1 MNTPKFNELLENLLF
16 NLQEKKLSNVSYIFN
31 DVRAG
36 QLDGK
41 DRERRVWEIGFKEGE
56 GLPSGDLLDLLS
68 NRTGLKISAILRIL
82 DKLEEMGVVEA
93 SSGDEAEAPEE
104 IESFDDEE
112 TLNPDEEAESYL
124 KGDYDDE
131 GEDEYRFES
140 LQEAKKSYSAKEAR
154 KGKDIGKRGKMF
166 GKIAKSAGKK
176 YGSKEAGKKVA
187 GAILKKLRGK

>member
-1 MNTPKFNELLENLLF
+1 MNTPKFNELLENLLS
-16 NLQEKKLSNVSYIFN
+16 NLQEKKLSNISYVFN

-68 NRTGLKISAILRIL
+68 NRTGLKVSAILRIL
-82 DKLEEMGVVEA
+82 DKLESMGVVET
-93 SSGDEAEAPEE
+93 SSEDEAEAPQE

-112 TLNPDEEAESYL
+112 SVNPDEETEDYLRGDYEEDDYL
-124 KGDYDDE
+124 KD
-131 GEDEYRFES
+131 S
-140 LQEAKKSYSAKEAR
+140 LHEAKKSYSAKEAR
-154 KGKDIGKRGKMF
+154 KGKDIGKKGKMF
-166 GKIAKSAGKK
+166 DKIAKSAGNK

>member
-1 MNTPKFNELLENLLF
+1 MNTPKFNELLENLLS
-16 NLQEKKLSNVSYIFN
+16 NLQEKKLSNISYVFN

-68 NRTGLKISAILRIL
+68 NRTGLKVSAILRIL
-82 DKLEEMGVVEA
+82 DKLESMGVVET
-93 SSGDEAEAPEE
+93 SSEDEAEAPEE

-112 TLNPDEEAESYL
+112 SVNPDEETEDYL
-124 KGDYDDE
+124 RGDYEEEEDDYLM
-131 GEDEYRFES
+131 DS

-154 KGKDIGKRGKMF
+154 KGKDIGKKGKMF
-166 GKIAKSAGKK
+166 SKIAKSAGKK

>member
-1 MNTPKFNELLENLLF
+1 MNTPKFNELLENLLS
-16 NLQEKKLSNVSYIFN
+16 NLQEKKLSNISYVFN

-68 NRTGLKISAILRIL
+68 NRTGLKVSAILRIL
-82 DKLEEMGVVEA
+82 DKLESMGVVET
-93 SSGDEAEAPEE
+93 SSEDEAEAPQE

-112 TLNPDEEAESYL
+112 SVNPDEETEDYL
-124 KGDYDDE
+124 RGDYEEEEDDYLM
-131 GEDEYRFES
+131 DS

-154 KGKDIGKRGKMF
+154 KGKDIGKKGKMF
-166 GKIAKSAGKK
+166 SKIAKSAGKK